1 MFLPVSDNRRRLLS
15 ACGEKGSVVENIVSQ
30 PLPARLRQRLML
42 DNTSVLARTL
52 KLWRSCH
59 GRLSL
64 PASDSTSER
73 GAERP
78 EQELLRVA
86 RAMHLVR
93 RIPKTALSNH
103 PKDARKC
110 KLSCWPPKKAAAAR
124 ARSPSGWRWP
134 PRRPGTP
141 YA

>member
-15 ACGEKGSVVENIVSQ
+15 ACGEKGSVGETIVSQ
-30 PLPARLRQRLML
+30 PLPARLPQRLML

-73 GAERP
+73 GAERL

-86 RAMHLVR
+86 RSMHLVW
-93 RIPKTALSNH
+93 RIQDSSIQSSEGCSQMQTIVLATQK
-103 PKDARKC
+103 
-110 KLSCWPPKKAAAAR
+110 
-124 ARSPSGWRWP
+124 G
-134 PRRPGTP
+134 G
-141 YA
+141 